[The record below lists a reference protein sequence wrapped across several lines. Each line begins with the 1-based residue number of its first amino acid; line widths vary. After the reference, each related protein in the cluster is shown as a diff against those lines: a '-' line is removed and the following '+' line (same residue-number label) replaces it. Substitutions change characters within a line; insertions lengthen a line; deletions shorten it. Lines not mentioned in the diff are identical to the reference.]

1 MTATTIQWIAA
12 FLFAGALIHTFTAS
26 YFERLAH
33 HSKHHSGLFHLLGEV
48 EAVFGIWALFLVIAM
63 AFAVDLNSAVEYVDT
78 RKYVEPLFVFVIMV
92 VAASRPVLDASRMLV
107 EGLAR
112 LMPVNKGVAF
122 TWLGL
127 FMVPLLGSF
136 ITEPA
141 AMTLAALL
149 LRDVLF
155 SKAVPNFI
163 RYWGLGVLF
172 VNISIGG
179 VLTSFAAPPVL
190 MVAGTWGCALVG
202 HGYSPGP
209 FGRGG
214 AVCAS
219 PSCIHGY
226 FSVFPGF
233 HGGLQ
238 HLPVALVAEGRFA
251 GSLLPGWLGGSW
263 WHAAVVVAARC
274 QWVGRWCVVHGC
286 HGTHGDY
293 RQCGAHLLG
302 LAD

>member
-12 FLFAGALIHTFTAS
+12 FLFAGALIHTFSAS

-63 AFAVDLNSAVEYVDT
+63 AFSVNLDSAVEYVDT
-78 RKYVEPLFVFVIMV
+78 RHYTEPLFVFVIMV
-92 VAASRPVLDASRMLV
+92 VAASRPVLDASRLLV
-107 EGLAR
+107 ESLAR

-127 FMVPLLGSF
+127 FMVPLLGSL

-155 SKAVPNFI
+155 SKAVPNSI

-172 VNISIGG
+172 VNIYHLLPPRGEEEQSRMMLMKAVPILTTDDELL
-179 VLTSFAAPPVL
+179 VLLSK
-190 MVAGTWGCALVG
+190 G
-202 HGYSPGP
+202 
-209 FGRGG
+209 
-214 AVCAS
+214 
-219 PSCIHGY
+219 
-226 FSVFPGF
+226 
-233 HGGLQ
+233 
-238 HLPVALVAEGRFA
+238 HLPTGIT
-251 GSLLPGWLGGSW
+251 SMWKI
-263 WHAAVVVAARC
+263 
-274 QWVGRWCVVHGC
+274 
-286 HGTHGDY
+286 
-293 RQCGAHLLG
+293 
-302 LAD
+302 

>member
-12 FLFAGALIHTFTAS
+12 FLFAGALIHTFSAS

-63 AFAVDLNSAVEYVDT
+63 AFSVNLDSAVEYVDT
-78 RKYVEPLFVFVIMV
+78 RHYTEPLFVFVIMV
-92 VAASRPVLDASRMLV
+92 VAASRPVLDASRLLV

-127 FMVPLLGSF
+127 FMVPLLGSL

-155 SKAVPNFI
+155 SKTVPNFI

-172 VNISIGG
+172 
-179 VLTSFAAPPVL
+179 
-190 MVAGTWGCALVG
+190 
-202 HGYSPGP
+202 
-209 FGRGG
+209 
-214 AVCAS
+214 
-219 PSCIHGY
+219 
-226 FSVFPGF
+226 
-233 HGGLQ
+233 
-238 HLPVALVAEGRFA
+238 
-251 GSLLPGWLGGSW
+251 
-263 WHAAVVVAARC
+263 
-274 QWVGRWCVVHGC
+274 
-286 HGTHGDY
+286 
-293 RQCGAHLLG
+293 
-302 LAD
+302 